1 MQTQTEQKT
10 KQQTEQELLQQAE
23 KSPQAVSVHD
33 KAAWLEVFAT
43 QSMIEDPVGSRPHIA
58 GVYDATSGQRG
69 KAQLARFYETFI
81 APNSIRFDVHR
92 DIVSGSHVMRD
103 LDIHIQMAD
112 KVHLKVPMHLLY
124 HLVQQDGE
132 WKITRLAA
140 HWELIPMVMQL
151 MGNGMAS
158 LPVSLGLSARMLKYQ
173 GILGMLAYSKAVLNV
188 GKRGKQQA
196 QTLVQSLNARN
207 TTQALASFADHA
219 TVSWQNMAQDTKQSM
234 KQNSGVRNSGDRY
247 AAEQFVPEYNWQI
260 HATDKWIAAGDTVT
274 ATVRLEKDDTTQH
287 GVALFRFNRKAGKIQ
302 HLHLYCA

>member
-1 MQTQTEQKT
+1 MTRSEQD
-10 KQQTEQELLQQAE
+10 LLGQVE
-23 KSPQAVSVHD
+23 KSPQAVGVHD

-140 HWELIPMVMQL
+140 HWELIPMVTQL

-196 QTLVQSLNARN
+196 QTLVQNLNTRN

-219 TVSWQNMAQDTKQSM
+219 TVSWQNMKQ
-234 KQNSGVRNSGDRY
+234 NSGDRY
-247 AAEQFVPEYNWQI
+247 AAEQFIPEYNWQI

-274 ATVRLEKDDTTQH
+274 TTVRLEKDDTTQH

-302 HLHLYCA
+302 HLHFYCA

>member
-1 MQTQTEQKT
+1 MKAQIEQT
-10 KQQTEQELLQQAE
+10 LLQQVE

-33 KAAWLEVFAT
+33 KAAWLELFAT
-43 QSMIEDPVGSRPHIA
+43 QSIIEDPVGSRPHIA
-58 GVYDATSGQRG
+58 GVYDSASGQRG

-81 APNSIRFDVHR
+81 APNKIRFDVHQN
-92 DIVSGSHVMRD
+92 IVSGSHVMRD

-158 LPVSLGLSARMLKYQ
+158 LPVSVGLSVRMLKYQ

-188 GKRGKQQA
+188 GKWGKQQA
-196 QTLVQSLNARN
+196 QGLVQNLNAKN
-207 TTQALASFADHA
+207 TMQALAYFTNDASVTWHGRQ
-219 TVSWQNMAQDTKQSM
+219 T
-234 KQNSGVRNSGDRY
+234 
-247 AAEQFVPEYNWQI
+247 AEQFAPAFDWQV
-260 HATDKWIAAGDTVT
+260 HATEKWLAAGDTVT
-274 ATVRLEKDDTTQH
+274 ATVQLEKDGAVQN
-287 GVALFRFNRKAGKIQ
+287 GVALFRFDRKAKKIH
-302 HLHLYCA
+302 HLHLYCS